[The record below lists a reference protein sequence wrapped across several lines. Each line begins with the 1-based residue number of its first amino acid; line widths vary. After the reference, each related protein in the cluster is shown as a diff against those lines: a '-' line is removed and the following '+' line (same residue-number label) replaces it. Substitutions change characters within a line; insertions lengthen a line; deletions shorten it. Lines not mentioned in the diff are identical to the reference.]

1 MDYIWVLKNYHNQ
14 SSSSP
19 EQITSPYWTDLP
31 VATVPFA
38 LLINVYFVL
47 TTTYEIKKSLH
58 KIYLHKFGTF
68 ASLLTTGFTG
78 NWTSVAFNIVFS

>member
-1 MDYIWVLKNYHNQ
+1 MDYTWVLKNYHNQ

-19 EQITSPYWTDLP
+19 EQIAHPYWT
-31 VATVPFA
+31 AVPFA